1 MHPSFLENPNHL
13 LVHEYAGTRRR
24 KGMWLYLRP
33 RCHLTV
39 PKQWRMQLRRNE
51 KIGQMH
57 QKMQKDQILVL
68 KKCFDGFADE
78 EGAIPADNV
87 GSILSMMGMKVKP
100 SALREII
107 EDIDEDGSGLLEFG
121 EFCQLAAK
129 FLVEEDEEAL
139 KKELKEAFRIYD
151 KECMGYI
158 SIETLKEILRELDNK
173 LTEDDLDS
181 IIEEVDEDGSG
192 TLDFDEFM
200 GMMAG

>member
-1 MHPSFLENPNHL
+1 
-13 LVHEYAGTRRR
+13 
-24 KGMWLYLRP
+24 
-33 RCHLTV
+33 
-39 PKQWRMQLRRNE
+39 
-51 KIGQMH
+51 
-57 QKMQKDQILVL
+57 
-68 KKCFDGFADE
+68 
-78 EGAIPADNV
+78 
-87 GSILSMMGMKVKP
+87 MMGMKVKP

-151 KECMGYI
+151 KEGNGYI
-158 SIETLKEILRELDNK
+158 STDTLKEILKELDNK
-173 LTEDDLDS
+173 LTEEELEG

-200 GMMAG
+200 DMMAG

>member
-1 MHPSFLENPNHL
+1 MGLENYSTSRMTEEQL
-13 LVHEYAGTRRR
+13 LTEEEMKAIG
-24 KGMWLYLRP
+24 LR
-33 RCHLTV
+33 
-39 PKQWRMQLRRNE
+39 
-51 KIGQMH
+51 
-57 QKMQKDQILVL
+57 KDQVIVL

-87 GSILSMMGMKVKP
+87 GSILSMMGMKVKA
-100 SALREII
+100 SALKEII

-151 KECMGYI
+151 KECNGYI
-158 SIETLKEILRELDNK
+158 STDTLKEILRELDNK
-173 LTEDDLDS
+173 LTDEDILN

-200 GMMAG
+200 EMMAG